1 MSYIERGLGSAVGI
15 SNIIGGLG
23 GLAKKAI
30 KRVSIPSIPNIPL
43 TSLPAIPSIPKPRI
57 PIEQLSSGITSKH
70 PSVLKIRSVTDSVN
84 EVKSRAVTAEQSS
97 GAVLSAMNVQNSIK
111 TMTKQEILNIGKS
124 VAQKSNIDTSLPSPQ
139 LSVVKTNVGAL
150 G

>member
-43 TSLPAIPSIPKPRI
+43 TSLPSIPSIPKPRI
-57 PIEQLSSGITSKH
+57 PIEQLSGITSKH